1 MKKILLLLL
10 SIPILIF
17 GQNNCYVNDTV
28 KLINSFGGIYDD
40 IFILEFQ
47 SLTGKEE
54 ITNYKYSDTDG
65 DGLYNYESPSSI
77 EKEIKL
83 TRKMIKFDHVGWEQ
97 SVISW
102 AEMDK
107 LINEDF
113 IITYTIKKY
122 VIDNSDEHL
131 DIYEYKTGN
140 YIINIQ
146 KIPFDQEN
154 IKRIKEFLYK

>member
-1 MKKILLLLL
+1 MKKLLLFII
-10 SIPILIF
+10 IPLLIF
-17 GQNNCYVNDTV
+17 GQDNCYVNDTV

-40 IFILEFQ
+40 IFSLEFQ

-54 ITNYKYSDTDG
+54 ITNYNYSDTDG
-65 DGLYNYESPSSI
+65 DGVYNFESPSSI
-77 EKEIKL
+77 EKKIKL
-83 TRKMIKFDHVGWEQ
+83 TRRMIKFDHVGWEQ

-102 AEMDK
+102 AEMDQ

-122 VIDNSDEHL
+122 GIDNSDEHL

-140 YIINIQ
+140 YIINIR
-146 KIPFDQEN
+146 KISFNQEN
-154 IKRIKEFLYK
+154 IKKI